1 MELENYKT
9 VQGYE
14 CLNSCIVNFLR
25 NEGYPVN
32 LYDVLIIGEGLE
44 IIYSRQ
50 RGFPEIQTSIY
61 GANFRYLEKTRIS
74 YSCKNYHG
82 KNPGEFF
89 RKQFLANKRMIL
101 RVDAQKLIYNKAF
114 HQEESIPHFVNLIGI
129 SDDLKLV
136 KIGDGCAPAYQ
147 DSIFE
152 DWMEIEAL
160 GYAWGEMGCEY
171 IEFDLKDSP
180 KWKIDKYKTKDIFS
194 NYRKKDSQ
202 RFTNRFF
209 RKDVYAIETF
219 QRVLICSLQK
229 NKELSNGEI
238 GYYICQSIKI
248 NGILPLKKILYQYYL
263 DVEKDKQCIKNTKIL
278 VELSEQFSFLLI
290 KLLVSGKA
298 DVIQRVEEVLSEIV
312 KVEKDYANAVAI

>member
-14 CLNSCIVNFLR
+14 CLNSCIVNFLQ

-32 LYDVLIIGEGLE
+32 LYDVLIIGEGLD
-44 IIYSRQ
+44 IFYSQ
-50 RGFPEIQTSIY
+50 QKGFPEIQTSIY
-61 GANFRYLEKTRIS
+61 GANFRYMEKTGIS
-74 YSCKNYHG
+74 YSYKKYRG

-114 HQEESIPHFVNLIGI
+114 RQEESIPHFVNLIGI

-136 KIGDGCAPAYQ
+136 KISDGCAPAYQ

-160 GYAWGEMGCEY
+160 GYAWVEMGLEY
-171 IEFDLKDSP
+171 IEFDLKDSR
-180 KWKIDKYKTKDIFS
+180 KWKIDKYKTKDMFS
-194 NYRKKDSQ
+194 NYRKKD
-202 RFTNRFF
+202 NRRLVNRLF
-209 RKDVYAIETF
+209 RKDVYAIESF
-219 QRVLICSLQK
+219 QREIIRSFRK
-229 NKELSNGEI
+229 NKEFSNGEI
-238 GYYICQSIKI
+238 AYYTCQSIKI

-263 DVEKDKQCIKNTKIL
+263 DVEKDEHFIENSKTL
-278 VELSEQFSFLLI
+278 VELWEQLSFLLI
-290 KLLVSGKA
+290 KVLVSRKA
-298 DVIQRVEEVLSEIV
+298 DVIQRVEEVLAEIV
-312 KVEKDYANAVAI
+312 KVENDYANAVTI